1 MNFVAL
7 PPMFLTLPTI
17 HELQALDL
25 PILIDMLVQQTAI
38 YTKMLTKRGFSG
50 PTETCKE
57 LIVNIQ
63 AAIEAKRSEKKPGK
77 SSDNVDLSPEL
88 PAKK

>member
-1 MNFVAL
+1 MNFVVL
-7 PPMFLTLPTI
+7 PRMFLTLPTI

-25 PILIDMLVQQTAI
+25 PVLIDMLVQQTAI

-63 AAIEAKRSEKKPGK
+63 AAIEAKRNENKPGK
-77 SSDNVDLSPEL
+77 NAGSMGVSPDL